1 MAGPRGRATWTRQS
15 GPANGRPPRSR
26 ATRILVAGLLSIASA
41 GCAGIKAHD
50 ARLRTTVADIGE
62 RIEANRGADLSP
74 EATAVLA
81 RLQLLKLVH
90 EDPVGAARLLE
101 DRLQTQSEPDG
112 ALALA
117 ELSYHIGVIFQSGS
131 PSEAMVRYR
140 DAAVL
145 AALVVADP
153 GSRRTD
159 LAVDLHNRSLARLI
173 RLAETKKARQ
183 TCSPNWRQILEAEGL
198 AVHSS
203 TAYLEP
209 ARIGDLR
216 VAADYRIEGMGH
228 IYRASG
234 LGVPLVAHRWT
245 ERDDSKDVQEQF
257 FPREMRIAATAIVS
271 PGGGLLGGEWR
282 RNPATLQLL
291 DPFTNRSTAIGQ
303 RQLTLAT
310 DTTTPLATQV
320 SRAHLATLE
329 WTGLLE
335 SDFERLGVDTGLY
348 MLRPYEPG
356 KIPVVFVHGLVSSPR
371 AWVQAINELQNTPE
385 LDAHYQ
391 FWLFMYPTGRTI
403 PTSAARLRQ
412 ALLHARDML
421 DPDGSDSAFNHTVM
435 VGHSMGGVLCKM
447 MAQDSELQLWNATIT
462 VAPDQLKAPPDFRKS
477 LDEVMIFR
485 PVPFVSRLVFIATPH
500 RGSPVADSGLGQ
512 AVSNLV
518 RRNVETD
525 ARIAEVE
532 ALNGADVISPELR
545 GHAINAISNLRT
557 DSPILAALN
566 RIPIQPRVRYHSIIP
581 LIGGTAD
588 TDGVVEYRSSH
599 LEGAASELVFAG
611 THISQQ
617 EPPVIRELDR
627 VLRDHLAAVSSSATS
642 GERK

>member
-1 MAGPRGRATWTRQS
+1 MAGCPGRSTWPHQS
-15 GPANGRPPRSR
+15 GPANRRLPSLRVS
-26 ATRILVAGLLSIASA
+26 RILVAGMLSFASA

-50 ARLRTTVADIGE
+50 ARLRNAVEDIGE
-62 RIEANRGADLSP
+62 RIEANSGVHLSA
-74 EATAVLA
+74 ESGAVLA
-81 RLQLLKLVH
+81 RQQLLALAQQ
-90 EDPVGAARLLE
+90 DPVGAARLLE
-101 DRLQTQSEPDG
+101 DRLQIQSEPDG

-117 ELSYHIGVIFQSGS
+117 ELSYHLGVIFQSGS
-131 PSEAMVRYR
+131 PSEALARYR
-140 DAAVL
+140 DAATL
-145 AALVVADP
+145 AALAVAEP
-153 GSRRTD
+153 AGRRTD

-183 TCSPNWRQILEAEGL
+183 TVSPNWRQILEAEGL

-209 ARIGDLR
+209 ERIGDLR
-216 VAADYRIEGMGH
+216 VASDYRIEGMGC
-228 IYRASG
+228 IYRTSG

-245 ERDDSKDVQEQF
+245 ERDEKRDVQEQF
-257 FPREMRIAATAIVS
+257 FPREMRIAATAAVS

-291 DPFTNRSTAIGQ
+291 DPFTDRSMVVGP

-329 WTGLLE
+329 WTGLLD

-348 MLRPYEPG
+348 MLRPYAPG

-371 AWVQAINELQNTPE
+371 AWVQVINELQNTPE
-385 LDAHYQ
+385 LAARFQ
-391 FWLFMYPTGRTI
+391 FWLFIYPTGRPI
-403 PTSAARLRQ
+403 PGSAARLRQ
-412 ALLHARDML
+412 ALTHVRAML
-421 DPDGSDSAFNHTVM
+421 DPDSSDAAFDHTVM
-435 VGHSMGGVLCKM
+435 VGHSMGGVLSKM

-462 VAPDQLKAPPDFRKS
+462 VPRDQFKAPPEFKKS

-500 RGSPVADSGLGQ
+500 RGSPIADSGFGQ
-512 AVSNLV
+512 AVANLV

-525 ARIAEVE
+525 ARIAEAE
-532 ALNGADVISPELR
+532 ALNGPDVISAEMR

-557 DSPILAALN
+557 DSPILAALD

-617 EPPVIRELDR
+617 DPPVIRELDR
-627 VLRDHLAAVSSSATS
+627 ILREHLAAASSPTTS
-642 GERK
+642 DERK